1 MFNITRATT
10 RQLQWL
16 IWILV
21 YLISFCSFLP
31 IDGPYKAPVYALV
44 HNCFYAL
51 IIYGNINFLYPR
63 FYERNRKKSYITLAF
78 LLLTVSSLTTVVI
91 FNRYFSTHPGTLTL
105 SSIFYY
111 YFTGVLIFLLSFIFR
126 IAIAYYGLKQ
136 KTEEILAQKTAAEL
150 NLLKSQVQPHFLFNT
165 LNNIYYE
172 AYLESPGT
180 ASLIERLSG
189 IMRYFVEESPK
200 AAVLIETE
208 VQFLEH
214 YIELEKI
221 RIKPEITLNFIKDY
235 PDAVKIPPML
245 MMTLVENIFKH
256 GVDKSSDHIKIEI
269 SLICKEGQL
278 IFKTENSIVP
288 REKESSGFGIENLKR
303 RLSLIYGDQFEF
315 FIRRTEQLFMAGFKI
330 PIP

>member
-1 MFNITRATT
+1 ME
-10 RQLQWL
+10 
-16 IWILV
+16 
-21 YLISFCSFLP
+21 ISIFCTPGFMK
-31 IDGPYKAPVYALV
+31 GT
-44 HNCFYAL
+44 
-51 IIYGNINFLYPR
+51 GR
-63 FYERNRKKSYITLAF
+63 KSYIVLAF
-78 LLLTVSSLTTVVI
+78 LLLTLSSLVTVVI
-91 FNRYFSTHPGTLTL
+91 FNRFFSTHPGTLTL

-126 IAIAYYGLKQ
+126 IAIAYYDLRQ

-200 AAVLIETE
+200 AAVEIETE

-221 RIKPEITLNFIKDY
+221 RIKPEIVLNFIKDY
-235 PDAVKIPPML
+235 PADLKIPPML

-256 GVDKSSDHIKIEI
+256 GIDKSGDHIKIEI
-269 SLICKEGQL
+269 SLVYKEAQL
-278 IFKTENSIVP
+278 IFKTENNRVP
-288 REKESSGFGIENLKR
+288 GEKQRHGFGIENLKR
-303 RLSLIYGDQFEF
+303 RLSMIYGDHFEF
-315 FIRRTEQLFMAGFKI
+315 FIQRTEQLFIAGFKI
-330 PIP
+330 PVQ